1 MSFLHPVI
9 LILETPR
16 RTLKA
21 FPMCSSFIG
30 INHIR
35 YFLKQCYQHCTHM
48 LNLLQRA
55 LQWHKFLFITT
66 LPANH
71 SRCSTPS
78 EVFPSKCVSMVTQT
92 RFGHLV
98 TAWNTKVTW
107 RFMAFGSWSTFPK
120 PQILHGFDIWTYSI
134 NTTSP
139 LAPIHVSIW
148 MMFIYWKWKQS
159 I

>member
-1 MSFLHPVI
+1 MSFSRLVFF
-9 LILETPR
+9 ILEMPR
-16 RTLKA
+16 KRLKH
-21 FPMCSSFIG
+21 FLTCSSFTDIS
-30 INHIR
+30 HIR
-35 YFLKQCYQHCTHM
+35 YFLKQCYLHWTHM
-48 LNLLQRA
+48 LNHLQKA

-92 RFGHLV
+92 RFGYLV

-107 RFMAFGSWSTFPK
+107 RFMTFGSWSTFPK
-120 PQILHGFDIWTYSI
+120 LQIRHALDIWAYSI
-134 NTTSP
+134 NSTFLSAT
-139 LAPIHVSIW
+139 IYVSIW
-148 MMFIYWKWKQS
+148 MIFIYCKWKQP